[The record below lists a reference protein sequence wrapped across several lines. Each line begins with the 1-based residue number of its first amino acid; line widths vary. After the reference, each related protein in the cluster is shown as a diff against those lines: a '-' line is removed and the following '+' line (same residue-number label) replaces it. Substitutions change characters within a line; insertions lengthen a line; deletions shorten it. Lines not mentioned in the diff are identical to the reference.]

1 MLPSRTAEWRA
12 LIDHARVVH
21 DIPLAQL
28 FAADPQRFARLSARF
43 NDLLLDYSKQ
53 RITPETMDML
63 LRLAHAR
70 GVTDAMRRMSEGARI
85 NVTEERAVLHIALR
99 AQKVYTVDQ
108 RPVSGEVHDTLRR
121 MVDFAERLRSG
132 ALVGG
137 TGQPLRTVVNLGI
150 GGSDL
155 GPRMA
160 ALALDPWIDGSVQVR
175 FVANIDPAEFAMAT
189 RDLDPARTLFVVASK
204 TFTTAETLTNAR
216 AARSWLIGAG
226 ISNERCGS
234 QFAAVSNNVAAARAF
249 GIAAERCFPLPE
261 WVGGRYSLWS
271 AIGLPLLCAIGA
283 ERFSELLGGACE
295 MDEHFLSAPLPR
307 NLPVIMALL
316 GIWNTDFIGAAS
328 LAVLPYCHRLQWLP
342 AYLQQLEMESNG
354 KRVTL
359 DAEEVDYQTSPI
371 VWGMPGT
378 VGQHAFHQLFYQGTR
393 TVPCDFIVPL
403 RASRG
408 STRLA
413 ANADEAQQALVANA
427 LAQSAALMSGRGLA
441 SARSQLIAAGK
452 SAEQSARLA
461 PHLVCPGNQPS
472 STLLMPELTPRRL
485 GWLLAL
491 YEHKVA
497 VQGWVWDINS
507 FDQFGVEL
515 GKQMA
520 REILPV
526 MLGGAGE
533 FDGSTAGLLDFAL
546 THFQGA

>member
-1 MLPSRTAEWRA
+1 
-12 LIDHARVVH
+12 
-21 DIPLAQL
+21 
-28 FAADPQRFARLSARF
+28 
-43 NDLLLDYSKQ
+43 
-53 RITPETMDML
+53 
-63 LRLAHAR
+63 
-70 GVTDAMRRMSEGARI
+70 
-85 NVTEERAVLHIALR
+85 
-99 AQKVYTVDQ
+99 
-108 RPVSGEVHDTLRR
+108 
-121 MVDFAERLRSG
+121 
-132 ALVGG
+132 
-137 TGQPLRTVVNLGI
+137 
-150 GGSDL
+150 
-155 GPRMA
+155 
-160 ALALDPWIDGSVQVR
+160 
-175 FVANIDPAEFAMAT
+175 
-189 RDLDPARTLFVVASK
+189 
-204 TFTTAETLTNAR
+204 
-216 AARSWLIGAG
+216 
-226 ISNERCGS
+226 
-234 QFAAVSNNVAAARAF
+234 
-249 GIAAERCFPLPE
+249 
-261 WVGGRYSLWS
+261 
-271 AIGLPLLCAIGA
+271 
-283 ERFSELLGGACE
+283 
-295 MDEHFLSAPLPR
+295 
-307 NLPVIMALL
+307 
-316 GIWNTDFIGAAS
+316 
-328 LAVLPYCHRLQWLP
+328 
-342 AYLQQLEMESNG
+342 
-354 KRVTL
+354 
-359 DAEEVDYQTSPI
+359 
-371 VWGMPGT
+371 MPGT